1 VPLCSRIESIKINSL
16 SVQTLDELP
25 LAIMMRHGQAD
36 NNVKRILVGRYIES
50 HLTEYGKRQVA
61 DTAMY
66 LKDISI
72 KKVYTSPVIRTIETA
87 KIICKILE
95 LDYEVDERLYEI
107 ELGKLVG
114 MNFEEIVRKFGNL
127 FLKFYNEND
136 SSLRTYGVESF
147 YSVKSRI
154 KNLLDEIMKNHGDEN
169 VLLITHLDPI
179 KAAISTL
186 LDLNPRSLYNWHIH
200 NASLTILRHQ
210 NKVYSLGG
218 VNVMGMDRYIED

>member
-1 VPLCSRIESIKINSL
+1 M
-16 SVQTLDELP
+16 QTFDELP

-66 LKDISI
+66 LKNISI

-87 KIICKILE
+87 KIICKILQLE
-95 LDYEVDERLYEI
+95 YHLDERLYEI

-114 MNFEEIVRKFGNL
+114 MNFEDIVQKFGNL
-127 FLKFYNEND
+127 FLKFYNEKD
-136 SSLRTYGVESF
+136 SSLKTYGVESF
-147 YSVKSRI
+147 YSIKSRI
-154 KNLLDEIMKNHGDEN
+154 KNLLDEIMKNHEDEN

-186 LDLNPRSLYNWHIH
+186 LDLNPRSLYHWHIH

-210 NKVYSLGG
+210 NNIYSLGG
-218 VNVMGMDRYIED
+218 VNVMGMDRYNED